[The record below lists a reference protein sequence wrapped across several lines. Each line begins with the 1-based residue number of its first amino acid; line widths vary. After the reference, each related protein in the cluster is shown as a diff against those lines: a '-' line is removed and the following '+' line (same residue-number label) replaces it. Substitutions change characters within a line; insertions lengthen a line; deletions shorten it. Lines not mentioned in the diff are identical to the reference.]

1 MSPEQIRQIC
11 EEELFADLYAG
22 IDNFNTRELRDTA
35 NRRNRTAEERKNTPP
50 DLGDENTAFE
60 EEENESYS
68 INTGIQPDP
77 ALERENIEAGKAA
90 AKRLMEEAQTSDN
103 PESLIAKNAMQ
114 RSDIGYIDFRW
125 GKPGTGSK
133 FKGGYGLAHIIE
145 N

>member
-1 MSPEQIRQIC
+1 MRLLSPEQIRKIC

-77 ALERENIEAGKAA
+77 ARIDDSRADTRSAAQRNYPERRRSG
-90 AKRLMEEAQTSDN
+90 
-103 PESLIAKNAMQ
+103 Q
-114 RSDIGYIDFRW
+114 R
-125 GKPGTGSK
+125 
-133 FKGGYGLAHIIE
+133 
-145 N
+145 